1 MEPEGVSMFGAFA
14 PYCVWDSD
22 ETKKLE
28 ETMFDAIGLSRNK
41 NKATFVSVSFLR
53 PDGTPSN
60 HGKQYWYRF
69 PNDKNIKKGDRF
81 HIDSTL
87 IEYRRS
93 DEPWIVTQSSIKKD
107 PYGDSVVEVVKIMTA
122 YLDDDFPDELE
133 VIDEA
138 GSWVSILSFTITDKN
153 YMEGNTMMDNNFLKG
168 MFGPISN
175 GMCKITMDGGIAVK
189 TSNGYKSY
197 NAAQGTFINCDNF
210 VFSGFDEMFF
220 VVPTNTVAAGDIIFA
235 NGKPKYVLKMDTN
248 ILTVVNYENGAVE
261 QMLPERHMFM
271 GNTYFYGKIVSMFGN
286 ADNLSGP
293 DGMNKIMRVM
303 MMSQM
308 MNGSNGK
315 GNDGMNPMMMMMMMG
330 GGGFGNIFDNIFG
343 AAPST
348 PAPAPA
354 AAPAPAPV
362 APTPVTPVAS
372 TEEVK

>member
-41 NKATFVSVSFLR
+41 NKATFVSVCFLR

-271 GNTYFYGKIVSMFGN
+271 GNTYFYGKIVSLFGN
-286 ADNLSGP
+286 MG
-293 DGMNKIMRVM
+293 GMLGGEGAQNAMKFM
-303 MMSQM
+303 MMKQM
-308 MNGSNGK
+308 CQSMGGK
-315 GNDGMNPMMMMMMMG
+315 DSGMNPMMMMMMMNG
-330 GGGFGNIFDNIFG
+330 GGMNMFDNLFK
-343 AAPST
+343 AVNST
-348 PAPAPA
+348 PAT
-354 AAPAPAPV
+354 V
-362 APTPVTPVAS
+362 ETPTDVK
-372 TEEVK
+372 EEN